1 MRIKKYLFGIWA
13 AVAVYTIFSFLGGP
27 KGLSAYNYLL
37 NEREYQLEHI
47 RELGALNDDLERTR
61 NNLIYDYDTILVH
74 ARQLGYGRDDE
85 HFIRI
90 VGLGSANSVPTMPGT
105 IYSAQKPVFIS
116 DLSIKITALSIGL
129 LVFIF
134 LFMLEI
140 IDKRTR

>member
-1 MRIKKYLFGIWA
+1 MRVKKYLFGIWA
-13 AVAVYTIFSFLGGP
+13 AVAVYTLFSFFSGP

-37 NEREYQLEHI
+37 NEREYQWEHI
-47 RELGALNDDLERTR
+47 RELGSLNEELERTR

-90 VGLGSANSVPTMPGT
+90 VGLGNSNSIPVTPGT
-105 IYSAQKPVFIS
+105 IYTAQKPVFIS
-116 DLSIKITALSIGL
+116 DFSIKITALIIGF
-129 LVFIF
+129 LVFAF

-140 IDKRTR
+140 IDKRTQ